1 MPSHLRL
8 TRYLGVDVKFSRYSI
23 NINNKLSKYFADL
36 LKKTPTMTSI
46 HASGITEV
54 YDMPLAIII
63 RPIPPILDEK
73 KVESLMG
80 TILNPATQDQVPPID
95 VLWITGR
102 EGGNYYYSFGGCHR
116 FEAHKRLKTE
126 IVKVKLVKSTLD
138 DLRVYLGGSMPDLK

>member
-1 MPSHLRL
+1 
-8 TRYLGVDVKFSRYSI
+8 
-23 NINNKLSKYFADL
+23 
-36 LKKTPTMTSI
+36 MTSI

-54 YDMPLAIII
+54 HDMPLAIII

-73 KVESLMG
+73 KVESLME
-80 TILNPATQDQVPPID
+80 TISNPATRDQVPPID

-126 IVKVKLVKSTLD
+126 IIKAKLVKSTLD